1 MRRVPFNTANDWL
14 QHPHLSRPV
23 PWRTASGEAYIMFE
37 AEVGDSRWSVRLNDF
52 PDEPCYTVLIDG
64 DEVMHFDDWP
74 SFWTRPEFPKTDR
87 HHDHVA

>member
-1 MRRVPFNTANDWL
+1 MRRVPFDTANNWL
-14 QHPHLSRPV
+14 RHPRLWRPV

-37 AEVGDSRWSVRLNDF
+37 AEVGGSRWSVRLNDF

-74 SFWTRPEFPKTDR
+74 WIWTRPEFPKTER